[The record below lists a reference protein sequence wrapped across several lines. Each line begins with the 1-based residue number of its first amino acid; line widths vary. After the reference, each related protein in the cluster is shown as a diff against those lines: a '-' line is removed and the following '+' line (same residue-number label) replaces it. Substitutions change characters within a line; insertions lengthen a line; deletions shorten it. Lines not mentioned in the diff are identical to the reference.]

1 MSDKPRSIFEGKE
14 EDEAF
19 PFAQGRCPSP
29 AKEGDRISERD
40 VSSVMNFEGESGFGS
55 MRFVEALPGIMV
67 SFNEFRMAGYLSAF
81 ATSRDVLCVD
91 WCKEG
96 RIEQPMPNGS
106 YAYVSSGDL
115 KIDDRSCHA
124 GRFVFPTSHYCG
136 ITVSFDLAKAP
147 GSIRRALPGFSID
160 LHDVKRRLCLDGHPL
175 MLRDCRRMGHIA
187 GELYDAPARA
197 RRAYCQIKALEV
209 LLFLDSLDP
218 AFEGKGL
225 PYFPR
230 SRVARVKAARDLMV
244 SDLSAGITVE
254 KAAQSANMSLTAFK
268 ECFKGIYGASPAA
281 YVRSMRMDMAAKML
295 RGTDMRVVEIATSV
309 GYDSPSKFSAAFKAA
324 TGLAPS
330 EYRQR
335 R

>member
-187 GELYDAPARA
+187 GDAP
-197 RRAYCQIKALEV
+197 
-209 LLFLDSLDP
+209 
-218 AFEGKGL
+218 
-225 PYFPR
+225 
-230 SRVARVKAARDLMV
+230 
-244 SDLSAGITVE
+244 
-254 KAAQSANMSLTAFK
+254 
-268 ECFKGIYGASPAA
+268 
-281 YVRSMRMDMAAKML
+281 
-295 RGTDMRVVEIATSV
+295 
-309 GYDSPSKFSAAFKAA
+309 
-324 TGLAPS
+324 
-330 EYRQR
+330 
-335 R
+335 